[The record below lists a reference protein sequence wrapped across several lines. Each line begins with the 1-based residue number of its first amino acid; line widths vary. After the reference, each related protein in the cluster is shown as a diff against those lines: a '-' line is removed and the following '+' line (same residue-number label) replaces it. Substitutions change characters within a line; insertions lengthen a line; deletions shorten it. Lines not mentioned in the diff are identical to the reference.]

1 MTRILLRVWLVLLGL
16 SVGGMAIGL
25 LVFVTTGN
33 AHANAVL
40 QQPFQPTSINRMVS
54 SSSVINASTRFAGVT
69 AANQSV
75 FAVKAVNIGKASIAN
90 AVRTRSLTPWGLGII
105 TAMTAAGYFLDD
117 GEWLSNDTPQGYS
130 VMGNCRPSSGI
141 NFDSTFGECLAYA
154 QNVADSRGVPLKTQ
168 DLWTDRFYFYSDI
181 SPSDGRSSQI
191 AYFHHPANV
200 NNQIS
205 YDPNFRPLV
214 TNDQV
219 FDVFTNLSP
228 STQQDILTDPLTGF
242 PDAATIPEFQ
252 QAADQISSNWNAN
265 NDGDPNTVPEPDP
278 TEQTSEEPFPEEQP
292 EQDICKAN
300 PEILACQELGETPDE
315 TPIGEQELPFDYQPV
330 SFSGNASCPAS
341 IQMGGGIQYDYDA
354 ACSFA
359 SGVKP
364 AVITMALLTGVFV
377 MGGFRR

>member
-1 MTRILLRVWLVLLGL
+1 MTQLKFWMSVTKIFAVICWLILLLFLYI
-16 SVGGMAIGL
+16 SDA
-25 LVFVTTGN
+25 N
-33 AHANAVL
+33 ANAVL

-54 SSSVINASTRFAGVT
+54 SSSVVTASTRFAGVT

-75 FAVKAVNIGKASIAN
+75 YAVRAVEIGKASVAN
-90 AVRTRSLTPWGLGII
+90 AVRSRSFTPWGFGLVAGL
-105 TAMTAAGYFLDD
+105 TAAGYLLDEETQQINTQFEMWQSPTGGQCNQSGTD
-117 GEWLSNDTPQGYS
+117 GTFGSCFQRVANLQSHRPERFPLVVTKDGNSLAIKGADRPITPALGIWTPPQGYTIPDL
-130 VMGNCRPSSGI
+130 PS
-141 NFDSTFGECLAYA
+141 Y
-154 QNVADSRGVPLKTQ
+154 VADTAPV
-168 DLWTDRFYFYSDI
+168 SD
-181 SPSDGRSSQI
+181 D
-191 AYFHHPANV
+191 A
-200 NNQIS
+200 
-205 YDPNFRPLV
+205 L
-214 TNDQV
+214 
-219 FDVFTNLSP
+219 FDVFRNLSP
-228 STQQDILTDPLTGF
+228 SQQTDLLSDPLTGF
-242 PDAATIPEFQ
+242 PDASNVPEFQ

-265 NDGDPNTVPEPDP
+265 NDGDPNTTPEPDA

-300 PEILACQELGETPDE
+300 PEFLACQELGETPDE